1 VLFRSGLLW
10 RDHVD
15 LQNGLSLAH
24 LKLSPRRGSK
34 EEAVARMSDLYGSY
48 AELAA
53 CETEGVHYQIRMI
66 ERGSPI
72 VVVAPHGGRIEGG
85 TSQTA
90 ALIAGEDFSLYCFEG
105 IAPGRRLHIT
115 SARFDEP
122 RGVALVEAS
131 EIAVAVH
138 GRADRGDPQTVW
150 MGGLHHALRDA
161 IGMSLERAGFRTSLD
176 HHMQGKAPGNIC
188 NRGRMRAG
196 VQLELPMSLRNS
208 FVDDVSARQA
218 LVSALRATI
227 MARTDLV
234 LPTTSTVAIT
244 RASSGLR
251 PRGDR

>member
-1 VLFRSGLLW
+1 
-10 RDHVD
+10 
-15 LQNGLSLAH
+15 
-24 LKLSPRRGSK
+24 
-34 EEAVARMSDLYGSY
+34 VARMSDLYGSY
-48 AELAA
+48 AELAV
-53 CETEGVHYQIRMI
+53 CETEGVHYRIRMI
-66 ERGSPI
+66 ERDSPI
-72 VVVAPHGGRIEGG
+72 VVVAPHGGSIEAG

-105 IAPGRRLHIT
+105 LVSGRRLHIT

-131 EIAVAVH
+131 EIAIAIH
-138 GRADRGDPQTVW
+138 GRADRGDHRTVW

-161 IGMSLERAGFRTSLD
+161 IGMSLERAGFKTSLD

-208 FVDDVSARQA
+208 FFNDVLARQA
-218 LVSALRATI
+218 FVSAVRATI
-227 MARTDLV
+227 IPKTDV
-234 LPTTSTVAIT
+234 VPPTASTVAIT
-244 RASSGLR
+244 RSSFGFH